1 MAFRFTHE
9 GIEFIII
16 ATEKRENDYW
26 DLVKNITTGKT
37 SWMKSE
43 SLKIFGRD

>member
-1 MAFRFTHE
+1 MAFKFIHE

-16 ATEKRENDYW
+16 ATECRKDGYY
-26 DLVKNITTGKT
+26 DLVKNQKNGKK

-43 SLKIFGRD
+43 SLKKFGR

>member
-1 MAFRFTHE
+1 MAFKFTTE
-9 GIEFIII
+9 GVEFIII
-16 ATEKRENDYW
+16 ATEKKKDGYY
-26 DLVKNITTGKT
+26 DLVKNISTGKT